1 MATGISDPTERAVSL
16 RRRPW
21 RVRLWRHYREYR
33 RIGLSQWR
41 AIIEAWRIAS

>member
-1 MATGISDPTERAVSL
+1 MSDPQRHWKVVL

-33 RIGLSQWR
+33 RIGLSVPH
-41 AIIEAWRIAS
+41 AIIEAWWLAW